1 MNDFVNTL
9 VAQGITAG
17 QQKFKKFVSDQLD
30 SLSGGATGRLPAPSV
45 NKNLTRHSTEHLE
58 FPLNVSSADPGLGN
72 HGHYIMF
79 YINAQE
85 KAKLDTSGRTDRGS
99 VADDP
104 SQQYNIPKFINEWD
118 SLTQSYKSQDA
129 RNEETKRINNNAQ
142 NDPRGGNRA
151 TAGAPPVPTDKT
163 EYKGKGSSIRIKR
176 APTKRLKTGI
186 AMYMPGTVQVSYKTD
201 YQDTPMGAVTE
212 QALNAYNAAVGLNYR
227 DFATNIGNM
236 DQGAIELLQ
245 QAGLG
250 IVGSIPGMAGVKE
263 AFEMKQGVIIS
274 DRLELAFKGVGKRN
288 FTYDFKMIPKNQ
300 DEADMIRKI
309 IFAFKAN
316 MLPEFAGGN
325 RAGRRLIVPNTFDI
339 QYMYVGK
346 TNEYLHNIS
355 TCVLQDMT
363 VSYGGDRYKT
373 FDANNDGAPPVET
386 SMSLNFQEMELITR
400 ERVFEGF

>member
-1 MNDFVNTL
+1 MNDFVDTL
-9 VAQGITAG
+9 VAQGITA
-17 QQKFKKFVSDQLD
+17 QSQKFKKFVTRQVEN
-30 SLSGGATGRLPAPSV
+30 LSGGASSRGPAPSV
-45 NKNLTRHSTEHLE
+45 NNNLTRHSTEHLE
-58 FPLNVSSADPGLGN
+58 FPLNVSSADPGIGN

-99 VADDP
+99 VVDDP

-118 SLTQSYKSQDA
+118 SVTQTYKNQS
-129 RNEETKRINNNAQ
+129 AQ
-142 NDPRGGNRA
+142 NLVNKVVNNSKTDPIAQREGRV
-151 TAGAPPVPTDKT
+151 TAPADAT

-186 AMYMPGTVQVSYKTD
+186 AMYMPAQVEVSYKTD
-201 YQDTPMGAVTE
+201 YQDTPMGAVTG
-212 QALNAYNAAVGLNYR
+212 QALNAYNAALSGDGRGFRQNVV
-227 DFATNIGNM
+227 NM
-236 DQGAIELLQ
+236 DQGAIELAQ
-245 QAGLG
+245 QAALG
-250 IVGSIPGMAGVKE
+250 IAGSIPGMTGVKE
-263 AFEMKQGVIIS
+263 AFEMKEGVIIS
-274 DRLELAFKGVGKRN
+274 DRLELAFKGVGKRD
-288 FTYDFKMIPKNQ
+288 FTYNFKMIPKNQ

-316 MLPEFAGGN
+316 MLPEFEGGN

-363 VSYGGDRYKT
+363 VQYGGSRYKT
-373 FDANNDGAPPVET
+373 FDANSEGAPPVET
-386 SMSLNFQEMELITR
+386 SLSLNFQEMELITR
-400 ERVFEGF
+400 ERIFEGF

>member
-1 MNDFVNTL
+1 MNDFVDTL
-9 VAQGITAG
+9 VAQGITA
-17 QQKFKKFVSDQLD
+17 QSQKFKKFVTRQVEN
-30 SLSGGATGRLPAPSV
+30 LSGGASSRGPAPSL
-45 NKNLTRHSTEHLE
+45 NNNLTRHSTEHLE
-58 FPLNVSSADPGLGN
+58 FPLNVSSADPGIGN

-99 VADDP
+99 VVDDP

-118 SLTQSYKSQDA
+118 SVTQTYKNQS
-129 RNEETKRINNNAQ
+129 AQ
-142 NDPRGGNRA
+142 NLVNKVVNNSKTDPIAQREGRV
-151 TAGAPPVPTDKT
+151 TAPTDAT

-186 AMYMPGTVQVSYKTD
+186 AMYMPAQVEVSYKTD
-201 YQDTPMGAVTE
+201 YQDTPMGAVTG
-212 QALNAYNAAVGLNYR
+212 QALNAYNAALSGDGRGFRQNVV
-227 DFATNIGNM
+227 NM
-236 DQGAIELLQ
+236 DQGAIELAQ
-245 QAGLG
+245 QAALG
-250 IVGSIPGMAGVKE
+250 IAGSIPGMAGVKE
-263 AFEMKQGVIIS
+263 AFEMKEGVIIS
-274 DRLELAFKGVGKRN
+274 DRLELAFKGVGKRD
-288 FTYDFKMIPKNQ
+288 FTYNFKMIPKNQ

-316 MLPEFAGGN
+316 MLPEFEGGN

-363 VSYGGDRYKT
+363 VQYGGSRYKT
-373 FDANNDGAPPVET
+373 FDANSEGAPPVET
-386 SMSLNFQEMELITR
+386 SISLNFQEMELITR

>member
-17 QQKFKKFVSDQLD
+17 QQKFKKFVSNQIE
-30 SLSGGATGRLPAPSV
+30 SLSGGATGRGPTPTLT
-45 NKNLTRHSTEHLE
+45 KNVTRHSTEHLE
-58 FPLNVSSADPGLGN
+58 FPLNVSSADPGIGN

-99 VADDP
+99 VVDDP

-118 SLTQSYKSQDA
+118 SVTQTYKKQAAENLKKKTVNNDMAEFSRTDSFAEQRFKDA
-129 RNEETKRINNNAQ
+129 AK
-142 NDPRGGNRA
+142 
-151 TAGAPPVPTDKT
+151 KS

-186 AMYMPGTVQVSYKTD
+186 AMYMPAQVEVSYKTD
-201 YQDTPMGAVTE
+201 YQDTPMGAVTG
-212 QALNAYNAAVGLNYR
+212 QALNAYNAALSGDGRGFRQNVV
-227 DFATNIGNM
+227 NM
-236 DQGAIELLQ
+236 DQGAIELAQ
-245 QAGLG
+245 QAALG
-250 IVGSIPGMAGVKE
+250 IAGSIPGMTGVKE
-263 AFEMKQGVIIS
+263 AFEMKEGVIIS
-274 DRLELAFKGVGKRN
+274 DRLELAFKGVGKRD
-288 FTYDFKMIPKNQ
+288 FTYNFKMIPKNQ

-316 MLPEFAGGN
+316 MLPEFEGGN

-363 VSYGGDRYKT
+363 VQYGGSRYKT
-373 FDANNDGAPPVET
+373 FDANSEGAPPVET
-386 SMSLNFQEMELITR
+386 SISLNFQEMELITR